1 MLSNLTIVLVTF
13 CSEKIIQQTLQSL
26 NNLDCSIIVVD
37 NASKD
42 NTVNIIKNNF
52 QHINLI
58 TLPQNIG
65 FARANNIALQKI
77 KTSYALLL
85 NPDAYISKKDILL
98 CLNIMQKN
106 NQIAIAGPTVY
117 NAKIHNNNLID
128 NGICLKKNKKPSKQI
143 SDDYS
148 LNQFITGAGMFFN
161 MQIMQKVGFFD
172 EGFFLYCEDNEIC
185 KRVIKKGYN
194 TAIIK
199 KAKILHL
206 GSQSSGISLAEI
218 QQTYWHRFGWSK
230 LYYTEKIWGKTIAK
244 FKAIRML
251 VKFSIMLLKQYLFN
265 KQINKQTSQALKGT
279 WAYFCGS
286 KAFNKK
292 QQPLG

>member
-1 MLSNLTIVLVTF
+1 MFSNLTIILVTF
-13 CSEKIIQQTLQSL
+13 YSEKIIQQTLQSL
-26 NNLDCSIIVVD
+26 SNFHCPIIVVD
-37 NASKD
+37 NASQD
-42 NTVNIIKNNF
+42 NTVSIIKNNF

-65 FARANNIALQKI
+65 YARANNIALQQT
-77 KTSYALLL
+77 KTKYALLL
-85 NPDAYISKKDILL
+85 NPDAYISKTDISL
-98 CLNIMQKN
+98 CLRIMQAN
-106 NQIAIAGPTVY
+106 NQIAIAGPIVY
-117 NAKIHNNNLID
+117 NAKMHNNNLVD
-128 NGICLKKNKKPSKQI
+128 NGICLKKNKKSSKQI
-143 SDDYS
+143 NENYL
-148 LNQFITGAGMFFN
+148 LNQFITGAGMFLN
-161 MQIMQKVGFFD
+161 MQIMQKIGFFD

-206 GSQSSGISLAEI
+206 GSQSSNITLAEI
-218 QQTYWHRFGWSK
+218 ERTYWHRFGWSK

-244 FKAIRML
+244 LKSIRML
-251 VKFSIMLLKQYLFN
+251 FKFSSILLKQYLFN
-265 KQINKQTSQALKGT
+265 KQVNKQTSQALKGT

-286 KAFNKK
+286 KAFNQK